1 MHLTSWRSLT
11 DDLLYSGDVNAALRR
26 LLKEGMTDR
35 DGRRMEGL
43 ADLMERLRA
52 RREELLANS
61 DLGSAVEGIGEEL
74 AEITDLERSEM
85 DRQERAARQSGD
97 EDWAR
102 KPLSSRSRTSV
113 STSTSCPPIWPVG

>member
-1 MHLTSWRSLT
+1 MTVTSRLRYSPWDGTQVGFEVDALDIMEELT

-97 EDWAR
+97 EDWACR
-102 KPLSSRSRTSV
+102 
-113 STSTSCPPIWPVG
+113 